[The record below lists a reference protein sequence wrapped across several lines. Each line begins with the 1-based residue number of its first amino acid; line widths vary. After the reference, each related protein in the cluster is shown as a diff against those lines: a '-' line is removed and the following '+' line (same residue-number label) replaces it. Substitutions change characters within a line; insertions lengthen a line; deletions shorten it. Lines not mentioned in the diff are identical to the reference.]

1 MLFPAA
7 LLPLYAI
14 FMFLRDG
21 EDDVFFHIIRSD
33 QILLATRAI
42 DRTTFVKQ
50 DKQTRG
56 NLISARLNRVIFN
69 NIKKSTVK

>member
-1 MLFPAA
+1 MFFPAA

-42 DRTTFVKQ
+42 DRTSTSMTFVKQ
-50 DKQTRG
+50 DKPA
-56 NLISARLNRVIFN
+56 II
-69 NIKKSTVK
+69 